1 MSSLSV
7 PDTGMTIKPP
17 SAQTSTSLRPAIG
30 LTLPDGI
37 IEAMI
42 KCVQAGNPIQ
52 LSLSENP
59 TRASR
64 RPLHESTSD
73 LIDFTLTYSK
83 QSISYGE
90 KIQHLGLAKDS
101 RPREVFRTTSSNP
114 VPCDSKGAAP
124 HPSPN
129 TFTSLK
135 MTSTLAAMINQ
146 TYCPTKSSES
156 ASQSVSNPTKSS
168 TTAGADA
175 ALAALQNSLA
185 SESIK
190 KAENTVKYIKDG
202 SLTIPGK
209 RGPSKLGSSS
219 RYLDHNRSNNDLNK
233 PSLSP
238 QLASTAVPL
247 SQQQAVQA
255 KAARKPVI
263 HLLAVGPLS
272 EDALGSKVPD
282 ATSRDL
288 KQALEKVG
296 DLNESSGKWELRK
309 TFFKELD
316 VWEFNYDRPED
327 RQRAIDNAVKIFD
340 KMRLNVSE
348 PQWEKLLP
356 RSERATGKCLS
367 RLQAQIAQG
376 SNQKASKPTEQSRDP
391 SPTSKDDGG
400 YEKPIPKKSDSSLS
414 THTSTTK
421 PKKTPSAKE
430 AQAKRLASKKPPSA
444 KPTRVKSTTVAPVP
458 KKKGPAPAKETKVTS
473 RMLSSEYVQS
483 SDDEAVAPAE
493 VIQTK
498 AIKRPREQDETP
510 KEASRP
516 GVKKARKDAVAAQR
530 VPEASQ
536 TRVTNTTLSS
546 SSSSKSAKSNSP
558 RKSSPLAS
566 SPPTNASDLE
576 LSTGSQ
582 SPNSGSR
589 SNVQKRHAP
598 DSSISPSSSTTSRRL
613 RPEVT
618 DLARKYKM
626 YYPKYL
632 QLHEQL
638 TEMGERR
645 DRHLEKDLLEM
656 HARLYTMKKEIMA
669 GVIEVG

>member
-17 SAQTSTSLRPAIG
+17 SAQSSTSLRPAIG

-59 TRASR
+59 
-64 RPLHESTSD
+64 
-73 LIDFTLTYSK
+73 
-83 QSISYGE
+83 SISYGE
-90 KIQHLGLAKDS
+90 KIQHLGLSEDS

-114 VPCDSKGAAP
+114 IPCDSKGAIP

-129 TFTSLK
+129 TFTSIK
-135 MTSTLAAMINQ
+135 MTSTLAAMISQ
-146 TYCPTKSSES
+146 TYCPTKSPESMS
-156 ASQSVSNPTKSS
+156 ASHSVSNSTKRS

-175 ALAALQNSLA
+175 ALAALQSSLA

-238 QLASTAVPL
+238 QLPSTTVPL

-272 EDALGSKVPD
+272 EDILGSKVPD

-376 SNQKASKPTEQSRDP
+376 SNQKASKPTEPSRDT
-391 SPTSKDDGG
+391 SPASKDDGG
-400 YEKPIPKKSDSSLS
+400 HEKPVSKKSDAAVS
-414 THTSTTK
+414 TQTSTTK
-421 PKKTPSAKE
+421 PKKAPSAKE

-444 KPTRVKSTTVAPVP
+444 KSTRVKGTAAAPVP
-458 KKKGPAPAKETKVTS
+458 KKKCPAPAKETKVTS

-483 SDDEAVAPAE
+483 SDDEAAAPAE
-493 VIQTK
+493 AIQTK

-510 KEASRP
+510 KEANRP
-516 GVKKARKDAVAAQR
+516 GVKKARKDAAVAQR

-576 LSTGSQ
+576 LSTGSR
-582 SPNSGSR
+582 SPGSGSR